1 MYACFMTRDRS
12 TNERLNG
19 KVKRIKQEV
28 NYGVRNVHISRKVG
42 QIQRRYARAW
52 VEFALNHFYNV
63 TTLRKRLRSVR
74 QSTMARVRN

>member
-1 MYACFMTRDRS
+1 MRNMYACFTTRDRS

-42 QIQRRYARAW
+42 QIQRRYARA
-52 VEFALNHFYNV
+52 
-63 TTLRKRLRSVR
+63 
-74 QSTMARVRN
+74 